1 MTKEQFL
8 EKINKK
14 FADENFSIIYMGKNS
29 SENSIIKCLDC
40 NRKITVNTGELFRSR
55 RKHICSKCYYL
66 RKDTQINRD
75 KVLTLLKD
83 KAYNI
88 EFFMKKQSKNGNKG
102 DCVRFT
108 CLKCDYINELWV
120 YGILRSNQCNCQRCS
135 GQRKDKDD
143 IIFSQE
149 LNELYPNKFTILVPY
164 KDVKTDIRVRC
175 NNCGF
180 IRNVKPSVLIRS
192 GFCPKC
198 GKNKSIGENFISNW
212 LDEHNINYETQKYFK
227 DWDIGI
233 HYFDFYLPTLNLII
247 EYHGQQ
253 HYSFNPYF
261 HHTLE
266 NFNYRLEK
274 DKTKK
279 ENCLKYGI
287 NYVSINSKN
296 YCHLEKI
303 LSTITDSTT
312 ILSGSRGKCL
322 EIESFHSEEDIVWT

>member
-88 EFFMKKQSKNGNKG
+88 EFFMKKQSKNGNKS

-279 ENCLKYGI
+279 ENCLKHGI

-296 YCHLEKI
+296 YCYLEKI